1 MAFLDDLKNV
11 FSTKTPEQIYAE
23 GVLKDIRHLENRTK
37 ILAEMS
43 SQLGMCERKFENII
57 RISRLNA
64 IQRRAAQVYGEILDL
79 PFPDVPP
86 ALSAA
91 AVAAMADEWAARIL
105 ALRPACVLCQGEM
118 TLTARVVRLLQSRGV
133 PVVAACSARCAAS
146 RTDADGCTHRQTEF
160 RFVQFRE
167 YP

>member
-1 MAFLDDLKNV
+1 MFVNFTNHPSGSWSA
-11 FSTKTPEQIYAE
+11 A
-23 GVLKDIRHLENRTK
+23 
-37 ILAEMS
+37 
-43 SQLGMCERKFENII
+43 
-57 RISRLNA
+57 
-64 IQRRAAQVYGEILDL
+64 QRRAAQVYGEILDL
-79 PFPDVPP
+79 PFP
-86 ALSAA
+86 
-91 AVAAMADEWAARIL
+91 EWAARIL

-118 TLTARVVRLLQSRGV
+118 TLTTRVVRLLQSRGV

>member
-1 MAFLDDLKNV
+1 MFVNFTNHPSGSWGA
-11 FSTKTPEQIYAE
+11 A
-23 GVLKDIRHLENRTK
+23 
-37 ILAEMS
+37 
-43 SQLGMCERKFENII
+43 
-57 RISRLNA
+57 
-64 IQRRAAQVYGEILDL
+64 QRRAAQVYGEILDL
-79 PFPDVPP
+79 PFPEVPP

-91 AVAAMADEWAARIL
+91 EVAALADEWAARIL

-118 TLTARVVRLLQSRGV
+118 TLTARVVRLLQSR
-133 PVVAACSARCAAS
+133 CAAS

>member
-1 MAFLDDLKNV
+1 MFVNFTNHPSGSWGA
-11 FSTKTPEQIYAE
+11 A
-23 GVLKDIRHLENRTK
+23 
-37 ILAEMS
+37 
-43 SQLGMCERKFENII
+43 
-57 RISRLNA
+57 
-64 IQRRAAQVYGEILDL
+64 QRRAAQVYGEILDL

-167 YP
+167 YPWTVKNPLCRR

>member
-1 MAFLDDLKNV
+1 MFVNFTNHPSGSWGA
-11 FSTKTPEQIYAE
+11 A
-23 GVLKDIRHLENRTK
+23 
-37 ILAEMS
+37 
-43 SQLGMCERKFENII
+43 
-57 RISRLNA
+57 
-64 IQRRAAQVYGEILDL
+64 QRRAAQVYGEILDL
-79 PFPDVPP
+79 PFPEVPP

-91 AVAAMADEWAARIL
+91 EVAALADEWAARI
-105 ALRPACVLCQGEM
+105 
-118 TLTARVVRLLQSRGV
+118 VRLLQSRGV

>member
-1 MAFLDDLKNV
+1 MFVNFTNHPSGSWSA
-11 FSTKTPEQIYAE
+11 A
-23 GVLKDIRHLENRTK
+23 
-37 ILAEMS
+37 
-43 SQLGMCERKFENII
+43 
-57 RISRLNA
+57 
-64 IQRRAAQVYGEILDL
+64 QRRAAL
-79 PFPDVPP
+79 
-86 ALSAA
+86 
-91 AVAAMADEWAARIL
+91 ADEWAARIL

-118 TLTARVVRLLQSRGV
+118 TLTTRVVRLLQSRGV

>member
-1 MAFLDDLKNV
+1 MFVNFTNHPSGSWSA
-11 FSTKTPEQIYAE
+11 A
-23 GVLKDIRHLENRTK
+23 
-37 ILAEMS
+37 
-43 SQLGMCERKFENII
+43 
-57 RISRLNA
+57 
-64 IQRRAAQVYGEILDL
+64 QRRAAQVYGEILDL

-91 AVAAMADEWAARIL
+91 AVAALADEWAARIL
-105 ALRPACVLCQGEM
+105 VLRPACVLCQGEM

>member
-1 MAFLDDLKNV
+1 MFLN
-11 FSTKTPEQIYAE
+11 FTNHPAAGWSAE
-23 GVLKDIRHLENRTK
+23 
-37 ILAEMS
+37 
-43 SQLGMCERKFENII
+43 
-57 RISRLNA
+57 
-64 IQRRAAQVYGEILDL
+64 QRRAALAYGVILDL
-79 PFPDVPP
+79 PFPDGPP
-86 ALSAA
+86 ECSTAEV
-91 AVAAMADEWAARIL
+91 AVLADAWAARIL
-105 ALRPACVLCQGEM
+105 AMHPDCVLCQGEM